1 MIAVSHV
8 RAVSM
13 LRWHSWIVHVLI
25 ARKWTCRHCGHDSFR
40 EVPSVVTQPGSSS
53 QHRAG
58 RLTLWETLGLQW
70 ELFHQASLP
79 LLQCAVELPD
89 DGASPQR
96 GTNVS
101 FGSLDEDQLSIAA
114 SECGLLSP
122 GEEDEAE
129 LHPSGVVK
137 SQQSTSRTHTST
149 SRFCLDWVV
158 PVSWYL
164 YQSRV
169 GCPCSA
175 KESGHSHF
183 QLPRWQFFFLSM
195 I

>member
-79 LLQCAVELPD
+79 LLQCAVCRWTAGWWRESSEGNQCVIRLSRWGPVVD
-89 DGASPQR
+89 SCIGVWAFVPWRGRWSWASPFWGGQIA
-96 GTNVS
+96 TINLKDTYFNVS
-101 FGSLDEDQLSIAA
+101 ILPRL
-114 SECGLLSP
+114 
-122 GEEDEAE
+122 
-129 LHPSGVVK
+129 
-137 SQQSTSRTHTST
+137 
-149 SRFCLDWVV
+149 
-158 PVSWYL
+158 
-164 YQSRV
+164 
-169 GCPCSA
+169 GCPSLLV
-175 KESGHSHF
+175 S
-183 QLPRWQFFFLSM
+183 LPKSRRLPLLC
-195 I
+195 